1 MSEKIC
7 VVQTKSSIGSNVK
20 IKATLAGL
28 GLRRI
33 GQKSVLERTD
43 CTLGMIAKVKHLVE
57 VKDGQNDQAL

>member
-7 VVQTKSSIGSNVK
+7 VVQKKSSIGSNAK

-33 GQKSVLERTD
+33 GQQVMVGRND
-43 CTLGMIAKVKHLVE
+43 CILGMIAKVKHLVE
-57 VKDGQNDQAL
+57 VKDGQDD